1 MYGSYGSYS
10 STPAMEIP
18 SRSSTY
24 HSSASLDASC
34 AFPSWPRRDS
44 LTADDD
50 GLAHRASAY
59 ISDEDLQFLPAPR
72 AVFGAADLDDAR
84 SVSSYGGS
92 AASSPERRLLSPIR
106 HVTEEQIVRMR
117 REQALRQQE
126 YLRSVVS
133 EKERRRQQQSKAKAS
148 SKKTAGRKASSASP
162 KANKLSSMTPIAE
175 ALE

>member
-50 GLAHRASAY
+50 DALAHRASAY

-72 AVFGAADLDDAR
+72 AVFADLDDAR
-84 SVSSYGGS
+84 SVSSYGS
-92 AASSPERRLLSPIR
+92 TTSSPQLSPILR

-148 SKKTAGRKASSASP
+148 SKKTARKASSASP